1 MKKWIAFML
10 VAVMAFSL
18 VACAAPADENVLQE
32 NENNTTEETTE
43 NATGTNEAEGSES
56 GNPVIKIG
64 VVECLTGDNAAPGTL
79 CKIGAELANELIPT
93 VTIDGT
99 TYDVQLVIADCKS
112 DKVEAANC
120 ATRLIEKEGCIALMG
135 PAGSGFNLAMGD
147 IVKNAKIPT
156 IASNATSPLVTADN
170 PYYFRAC
177 FTNDFHAKVMAQ
189 FAYDQ
194 GYRKMAIVKEIT
206 QDAAVDCA
214 NQFAELF
221 CDLTGD
227 PDAIVCEVGYNVT
240 DQDYN
245 AQLVTLAQN
254 EFDAI
259 FAPNTAVNLAMMMN
273 QAKDM
278 GLETKWLAIDS
289 CEVPEFIS
297 IGGSAVVDT
306 CYFSSFF
313 DTSVAQTPK
322 TTYLLDEYAKRYD
335 DECSAFVALQFDAY
349 SLLLQAIED
358 AQSTNGDD
366 IRDALENIKDFEGA
380 TGMLSFDEN
389 HNIENLAVVKT
400 VGSDGSFKYIA
411 TVTP

>member
-1 MKKWIAFML
+1 MNMKKIIALLLALLM
-10 VAVMAFSL
+10 VFSM
-18 VACAAPADENVLQE
+18 VACGAKEEAPAAK
-32 NENNTTEETTE
+32 EETKTE
-43 NATGTNEAEGSES
+43 APKEETKEETKEEAPASE
-56 GNPVIKIG
+56 NVIKIG

-79 CKIGAELANELIPT
+79 CKIGVELANELHPT
-93 VTIDGT
+93 VDIGGV
-99 TYDVQLVIADCKS
+99 TYDVELIIADCKS

-120 ATRLIEKEGCIALMG
+120 ATRLIEQEGCVALVG

-156 IASNATSPLVTADN
+156 IVSNATSPLVTVDN
-170 PYYFRAC
+170 PYYFRSC
-177 FTNDFHAKVMAQ
+177 FTNDFHVKVMAQ

-214 NQFAELF
+214 NQFAALF
-221 CDLTGD
+221 CELTGD

-259 FAPNTAVNLAMMMN
+259 FAPNTAVNLALMMN
-273 QAKDM
+273 QAQDM
-278 GLETKWLAIDS
+278 GLDTNWLAIDS
-289 CEVPEFIS
+289 CEVPEFIEL
-297 IGGSAVVDT
+297 GGAAVVDKI
-306 CYFSSFF
+306 YFSSFF
-313 DTSVAQTPK
+313 DTAVAQTP
-322 TTYLLDEYAKRYD
+322 TTTFLLDEYAKRYD
-335 DECSAFVALQFDAY
+335 DECSSFVALQYDAY
-349 SLLLQAIED
+349 TMLLQAISD
-358 AQSTNGDD
+358 AGTTDAD
-366 IRDALENIKDFEGA
+366 AICDALMNIKGFEGA
-380 TGMLSFDEN
+380 TGVLEFDEN

-400 VGSDGSFKYIA
+400 VGDNAAFKYVA